1 MSVRQSLGGIFGKL
15 FPQATN
21 QTIKFNNAG
30 NGAGSFDSATASA
43 SASAGMNIGRN
54 SGVDGSRIN
63 YLSIFMYLIVILII
77 LIVFLIFVDRYIT
90 PVFKYKPG
98 TPGYIPLPYGDD
110 GVLYWPKYPALIRD
124 DKTIISNIASGI
136 TVSLDI
142 FIFNPMAFAKNQRVL
157 FWRGVRLLQGQPQP
171 QPQPLPQS
179 YNIPEFNLLYSLTK
193 DTNDLMVSVMMDDST
208 NDNSNNTSPI
218 ETVKINNVPIR
229 KGFRITSVLYN
240 QLLEV
245 YLNGQL
251 IQTRPLPYPPKGS
264 FHFLNGPQQEG
275 AACSAVRNL
284 KIWNRCLSSA
294 EIREMSPPID
304 DFGDLDTTPANC
316 ANSTDALG
324 LLGMSS
330 DQSSSQSQQ

>member
-1 MSVRQSLGGIFGKL
+1 MSVERSLGGIFGKL

-21 QTIKFNNAG
+21 QTIRFNNSG
-30 NGAGSFDSATASA
+30 IGVSAASA
-43 SASAGMNIGRN
+43 NIQRN
-54 SGVDGSRIN
+54 GVVDTSKIN
-63 YLSIFMYLIVILII
+63 LLSIFMYIIAILII

-142 FIFNPMAFAKNQRVL
+142 YIFNPMAFSKNPRVL
-157 FWRGVRLLQGQPQP
+157 FWRGTRLLQNQAQVR
-171 QPQPLPQS
+171 PQPLPQS
-179 YNIPEFNLLYSLTK
+179 YNIPEFNILYSLAK

-208 NDNSNNTSPI
+208 NNNSNNTSPI

-229 KGFRITSVLYN
+229 KGFRITSVLYDK
-240 QLLEV
+240 LLEV

-251 IQTRPLPYPPKGS
+251 IQTRPLAHPPKGS

-275 AACSAVRNL
+275 QACSAVRNL
-284 KIWNRCLSSA
+284 KIWKRCLSLA
-294 EIREMSPPID
+294 EIREMSPPVD

-324 LLGMSS
+324 LLGMSVG
-330 DQSSSQSQQ
+330 QS